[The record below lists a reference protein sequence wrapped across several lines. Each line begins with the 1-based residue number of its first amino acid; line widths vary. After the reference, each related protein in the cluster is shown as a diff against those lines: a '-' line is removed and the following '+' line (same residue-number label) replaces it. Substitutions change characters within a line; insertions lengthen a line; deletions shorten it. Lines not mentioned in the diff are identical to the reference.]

1 MPDAQRQETQQEN
14 DSQQTTEVTT
24 SFTANI
30 YDQNNNKL
38 LQAAY
43 MLGTCPLDETTT
55 LKKVRDNNNRT
66 CPDGQGQETEV
77 SIPVLKLT

>member
-1 MPDAQRQETQQEN
+1 MPDTQRQETQQEN

-38 LQAAY
+38 F
-43 MLGTCPLDETTT
+43 
-55 LKKVRDNNNRT
+55 
-66 CPDGQGQETEV
+66 
-77 SIPVLKLT
+77 